1 MLSRCVQIL
10 IQTIPIYFKTVFPA
24 KRFMV
29 AKKKRS
35 LNAHHSFD
43 SSDNGS
49 AKLKNFEHRFTANA
63 QRF

>member
-1 MLSRCVQIL
+1 MFIIL
-10 IQTIPIYFKTVFPA
+10 FFHPTVFPA

-35 LNAHHSFD
+35 LNAHSAT
-43 SSDNGS
+43 DNTS
-49 AKLKNFEHRFTANA
+49 TKSKIATNFEHRFANNA